1 MHIPAIAV
9 EFLGT
14 FIFFFVIVSTGNGWI
29 IGLTLA
35 LLIFVFGKISGGH
48 FNPGV
53 TIMMLYNKGVL
64 FEDASLYLLVQV
76 IAGILAVELWR
87 RVLVNTSTAASPRF

>member
-1 MHIPAIAV
+1 MHIPGIVV

-14 FIFFFVIVSTGNGWI
+14 FIFFFVILATGNAWI

-35 LLIFVFGKISGGH
+35 LLIFAFGKISGGH

-53 TIMMLYNKGVL
+53 TLMMLYKKGVL
-64 FEDASLYLLVQV
+64 LEDAAAFMVVQV
-76 IAGILAVELWR
+76 LAGILAVEL
-87 RVLVNTSTAASPRF
+87 LSLIHI

>member
-1 MHIPAIAV
+1 MNIPGIFV

-14 FIFFFVIVSTGNGWI
+14 YIFFFVILATGNAWA

-35 LLIFVFGKISGGH
+35 LLIFAFGKISGGH

-53 TIMMLYNKGVL
+53 TVMMLYKKGVL
-64 FEDASLYLLVQV
+64 IEDAVYFMIVQV
-76 IAGILAVELWR
+76 IAGILAVESWR
-87 RVLVNTSTAASPRF
+87 HVSAITSTAASPRF

>member
-1 MHIPAIAV
+1 MHIPGIAV

-14 FIFFFVIVSTGNGWI
+14 FIFFFVILSTGNGWI

-35 LLIFVFGKISGGH
+35 LLIFAFGKISGGH

-53 TIMMLYNKGVL
+53 TIMMMYNKGVL
-64 FEDASLYLLVQV
+64 FEDAISYLLVQV
-76 IAGILAVELWR
+76 AAGILAVELWR
-87 RVLVNTSTAASPRF
+87 RILANTSTGPRF